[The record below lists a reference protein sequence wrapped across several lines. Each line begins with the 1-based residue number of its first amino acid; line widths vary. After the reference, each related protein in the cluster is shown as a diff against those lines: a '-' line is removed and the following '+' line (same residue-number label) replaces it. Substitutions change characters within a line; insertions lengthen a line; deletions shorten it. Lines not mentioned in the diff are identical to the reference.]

1 MYYTDDEIK
10 YEPAYKKSCKRQS
23 CNGCQKC
30 IIVKSKHDLYNG
42 MIGQITNVDA
52 NFYEIA
58 FSNHSIGT
66 ITIHMS
72 IFHAKQYMSL
82 SYINTVYKYQ
92 GSENKIAIL
101 IFTEGDKNF
110 LNKNMIYTALS
121 RASKKCLIISHID
134 SYKNGLDKKCN
145 RQSQLFNMLTECMI

>member
-1 MYYTDDEIK
+1 
-10 YEPAYKKSCKRQS
+10 
-23 CNGCQKC
+23 
-30 IIVKSKHDLYNG
+30 
-42 MIGQITNVDA
+42 MIGQITNVDT
-52 NFYEIA
+52 NFYEIT

-66 ITIHMS
+66 ITIYMS

-134 SYKNGLDKKCN
+134 SYKNGLAKKCN
-145 RQSQLFNMLTECMI
+145 RQSQLFNMLAECMI